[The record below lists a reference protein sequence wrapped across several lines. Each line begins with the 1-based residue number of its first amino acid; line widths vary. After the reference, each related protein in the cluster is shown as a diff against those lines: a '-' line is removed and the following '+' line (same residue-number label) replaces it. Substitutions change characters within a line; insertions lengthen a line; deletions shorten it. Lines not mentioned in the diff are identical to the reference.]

1 MVHYKVLHAEIFLLL
16 VKKPGYAE
24 RDMDELWNLC
34 AQVIQKTIR
43 QSSILPQQIKAI
55 GISAQGKGA
64 FFFR

>member
-1 MVHYKVLHAEIFLLL
+1 
-16 VKKPGYAE
+16 
-24 RDMDELWNLC
+24 MDELWNLC

-64 FFFR
+64 FFR